1 MLLYSLLIIA
11 GILFLYF
18 GAEMLIRGSVRMAL
32 ALGVTPLIIG
42 LTIVSLGTSLPE
54 GVASLMAQ
62 LAGGRGNIAVGN
74 ILGSNIA
81 NVGLILG
88 LTAIFY
94 PLNITSD
101 LIRRETPIMLGIS
114 LLLGVFMWDMRITT
128 VEGII
133 LIALMALYFVF
144 QVWYSK
150 QAQVK
155 FPPDAIVEQYKESM
169 RPNGKL
175 WVNIMFVVIGL
186 GILILGGGMLLEG
199 SVGAARILGL
209 SDRVIGITI
218 FAIGTSSPEMATS
231 LVAAYR
237 REMDISVGNVV
248 GSNIMNVVFIIGLVA
263 CVKEIVFE
271 PKLLSLDFPIM
282 VAFSVAMYIMMIVWK
297 KIHRLGGVVLLLGYI
312 GYIVFLLQ

>member
-1 MLLYSLLIIA
+1 MFLYSLLIIA

-18 GAEMLIRGSVRMAL
+18 GADLLIRGSVRMAL
-32 ALGVTPLIIG
+32 ALGVAPLIIG

-62 LAGGRGNIAVGN
+62 LAGGRGSIAVGN

-88 LTAIFY
+88 ITAIFY

-101 LIRRETPIMLGIS
+101 LIRRETPIMLGLS
-114 LLLGVFMWDMRITT
+114 LLLGLFMWDMRITM

-133 LIALMALYFVF
+133 LLALMVLYFIF
-144 QVWYSK
+144 QVWFSR

-155 FPPDAIVEQYKESM
+155 VPPDAIVEQYKEAM
-169 RPNGKL
+169 RPNGRL
-175 WVNIMFVVIGL
+175 WVNVLFVIGGL

-248 GSNIMNVVFIIGLVA
+248 GSNIMNIVFIIGLVS
-263 CVKEIVFE
+263 CVKVIVFE
-271 PKLLSLDFPIM
+271 PKLLSVDFPIM
-282 VAFSVAMYIMMIVWK
+282 FSFSLAMYAMMVIWK
-297 KIHRLGGVVLLLGYI
+297 KIHRVGGVILLLGYV
-312 GYIVFLLQ
+312 GYIIFLLQ